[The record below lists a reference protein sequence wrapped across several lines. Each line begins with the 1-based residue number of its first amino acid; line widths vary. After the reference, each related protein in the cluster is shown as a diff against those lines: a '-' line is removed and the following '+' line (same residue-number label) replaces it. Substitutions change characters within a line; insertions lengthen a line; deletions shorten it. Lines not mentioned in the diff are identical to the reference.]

1 MPNRKCNK
9 QFHNYRQYA
18 NAYLDMCVLEFNH
31 LDKTKEL
38 SNTNLYFLV
47 AMKTV
52 YKCYKHTQPGP

>member
-1 MPNRKCNK
+1 
-9 QFHNYRQYA
+9 
-18 NAYLDMCVLEFNH
+18 MCVLEFNH

>member
-1 MPNRKCNK
+1 MTVVNIEIPFRL
-9 QFHNYRQYA
+9 F
-18 NAYLDMCVLEFNH
+18 LDMCVLEFNH
-31 LDKTKEL
+31 LEKTKGI